1 MKTIFTNWK
10 TSLIGLITIVISSL
24 VLFGVI
30 TPEQSSD
37 ITEHSNSIINSV
49 ALIVSNIAGL
59 VLIFKAKD

>member
-24 VLFGVI
+24 VLFGVV

-49 ALIVSNIAGL
+49 ALIVSNIAGM

>member
-10 TSLIGLITIVISSL
+10 TSLMGLITIVISSL
-24 VLFGVI
+24 VLFGVV
-30 TPEQSSD
+30 TPEQSTD
-37 ITEHSNSIINSV
+37 ITGYTTSIINSV

>member
-10 TSLIGLITIVISSL
+10 TSLIGLVTIVISSL
-24 VLFGVI
+24 VLFGVV
-30 TPEQSSD
+30 TPEQSTD
-37 ITEHSNSIINSV
+37 ITGHTTSIINSV